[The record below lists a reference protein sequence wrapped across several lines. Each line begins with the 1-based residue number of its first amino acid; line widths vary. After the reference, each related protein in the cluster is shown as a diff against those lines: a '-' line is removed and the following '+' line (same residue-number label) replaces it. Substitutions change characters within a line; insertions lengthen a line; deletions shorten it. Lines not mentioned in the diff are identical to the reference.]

1 MKLVLKDKNLKK
13 YIDNKNLKKK
23 IFIPGRLINIIL

>member
-13 YIDNKNLKKK
+13 YIENKKFKKK